1 MGTVTPRK
9 LSTRLGRRERVI
21 EGVDTPLSATAEP
34 AEASKPVNKA
44 GEGHQGSPAKRAHPR
59 WPEPLDSDLAR
70 VQADVARLGAAAFT
84 KSALDGG
91 RAMGLTSDEMLVVI
105 ASLSRHD
112 FYKSMTTYA
121 DHKTWQD
128 VYHADTPAGREAY
141 IKITMR
147 DAAPVIQFKEKE

>member
-1 MGTVTPRK
+1 VEKRK
-9 LSTRLGRRERVI
+9 PHYE
-21 EGVDTPLSATAEP
+21 
-34 AEASKPVNKA
+34 
-44 GEGHQGSPAKRAHPR
+44 
-59 WPEPLDSDLAR
+59 LAR